1 MLDQS
6 ILRLRFPETSVTLEI
21 TSDSTRT
28 YGAPDAILPEYI
40 ETADNIR
47 IVEDSRNLSG
57 TEPIELYLGSDPDLI
72 PIMFL
77 EETGYEVLLM
87 GHVDIEFPY
96 LRENSGNIAL
106 HKMRLSGSEKYSV
119 FTLNFG
125 GYVGKG
131 WFDVI
136 ICDVRYKIPFEVRSK
151 KISYLTEYPLM
162 LSDLSEFSS
171 SLLLTVNSP
180 LYREYGLD
188 KRDNDSFYA
197 IFVLLDYIFSKRHV
211 LEMYALVKANKR
223 CEMSQRATIVPAG
236 MAGFFDPSD
245 ISDLVDSN
253 NLIPM
258 ENGPISN
265 QYAPLEVIERIH
277 EDDYDIPENRM
288 VKDLLLSLQNM
299 ATNVYSHVNN
309 NTSAYVRNRL
319 LYMIS
324 ELDLI
329 CSDPWLKDVGD
340 LTHIP
345 FESTILQR
353 DEGYSSLFSIYQIL
367 GMGAAL
373 RQDDMEDILK
383 AQNTP
388 IYQVYEYW
396 CCTRLYRS
404 LFKLSSNRPEMVY
417 EKDSSHRWVVTIRRN
432 TGVKFDI
439 SSPKGVEAT
448 LYYNQSFDKSDGDFS
463 SYSVRLRPDFTLV
476 LSMGERKRIINFD
489 AKYKAKPKAYGDIT
503 TEDSKIDSDCWEYDI
518 YKMHT
523 YRDALLRSVGSYIL
537 YPGTVKTMYPK
548 PACSEDWSRLDD
560 LIIPSVGAIPLIP
573 GSEVDS
579 ELDEVLDTIIGEVAG
594 RLSGEISLDSDDYY
608 EK

>member
-1 MLDQS
+1 MNI
-6 ILRLRFPETSVTLEI
+6 ILFS
-21 TSDSTRT
+21 
-28 YGAPDAILPEYI
+28 
-40 ETADNIR
+40 
-47 IVEDSRNLSG
+47 
-57 TEPIELYLGSDPDLI
+57 
-72 PIMFL
+72 
-77 EETGYEVLLM
+77 
-87 GHVDIEFPY
+87 
-96 LRENSGNIAL
+96 
-106 HKMRLSGSEKYSV
+106 
-119 FTLNFG
+119 
-125 GYVGKG
+125 YV
-131 WFDVI
+131 
-136 ICDVRYKIPFEVRSK
+136 
-151 KISYLTEYPLM
+151 
-162 LSDLSEFSS
+162 
-171 SLLLTVNSP
+171 N
-180 LYREYGLD
+180 
-188 KRDNDSFYA
+188 
-197 IFVLLDYIFSKRHV
+197 DYIFSKRHV

-223 CEMSQRATIVPAG
+223 CEMSQRAIIVPAG
-236 MAGFFDPSD
+236 MAGVFDPSD

-265 QYAPLEVIERIH
+265 RFAPLEVIERIH

-373 RQDDMEDILK
+373 RQDDMEDILR

-396 CCTRLYRS
+396 CYTRLYRS
-404 LFKLSSNRPEMVY
+404 LFNLSSNRPEMVY
-417 EKDSSHRWVVTIRRN
+417 EKDSGDRWVVTIRRN

-439 SSPKGVEAT
+439 SAPKGVEAT

-489 AKYKAKPKAYGDIT
+489 AKYKAKPKAYGDII
-503 TEDSKIDSDCWEYDI
+503 TEDSKINSDCWEYDI

-548 PACSEDWSRLDD
+548 PACSEDWSRLDN
-560 LIIPSVGAIPLIP
+560 LVIPSVGAIPLIP

-579 ELDEVLDTIIGEVAG
+579 ELDEVLKTIIGEVAG
-594 RLSGEISLDSDDYY
+594 RLFGEISLDSDDYY
-608 EK
+608 A